1 MPPLQQTLDMYLK
14 CMSHLIP
21 EEQFKKTTVT
31 VEKFGAPGGT
41 GEFLQE
47 KLLERSEHK
56 ANWVRTA
63 LIAKTFLSATLLLMC
78 RYIVC

>member
-1 MPPLQQTLDMYLK
+1 MQQTLDMYLK

-21 EEQFKKTTVT
+21 EEQFRKTKAI

-41 GEFLQE
+41 GEILQK
-47 KLLERSEHK
+47 KLLERSNLK

-63 LIAKTFLSATLLLMC
+63 LRKNVTLL
-78 RYIVC
+78 

>member
-14 CMSHLIP
+14 SMGHLIP
-21 EEQFKKTTVT
+21 EEQFKKTKVT

-41 GEFLQE
+41 GEILQK
-47 KLLERSEHK
+47 KLLERSENK

-63 LIAKTFLSATLLLMC
+63 LIAKTFL
-78 RYIVC
+78 